1 MRAVVFADRSAAA
14 LAPLDKQYAIAS
26 LPIAGKELLLYR
38 LEELIGAGVLDIV
51 FVLSDHADKLEE
63 LLGRGERWGAHFRVV
78 LSRGSEAPSAVWRR
92 IKHSDE
98 PLLVLRG
105 DVLCSPCIGRF
116 LNDAQGQAGTVIH
129 GRAADP
135 RASLLLLRSGAGTA
149 GPLLD
154 RLHWD
159 STATTSKQSTD
170 APPQELAPDPAPDPV
185 SDQAQAPM
193 EADVSLADGDLN
205 LIQDLSAFH
214 RANLD
219 LVAKRFRGLQ
229 PAGREVALG
238 LIAGRHA
245 KVSPRSLKQG
255 QAYVGEQ
262 SRVSPEAEL
271 IGEVMIARDVV
282 VDRAAT
288 IFDSVI
294 LPHSYVG
301 ELVEVGNAIVATDF
315 LIRVDTGAVLKI
327 SDAFLLGR
335 LGGDGVMREGARNRD
350 RIAGALLLLL
360 SLPLWPLAL
369 LAAALAM
376 PRDGTRLLRTEML
389 IGNRLSDLPAT
400 SESERTFF
408 TWRFNTRIPVL
419 AMLPRILAVINGD
432 LRLVGVMPL
441 TPQQSESR
449 TEEWQRV
456 RDEAPVGLIGPTQ
469 LTLPADAPLDE
480 CLMSDAFYTG
490 QSGVLKDLR
499 FLWQGVLAFF
509 SGRAWQR
516 VESIDRDG
524 PGNSN
529 HV

>member
-1 MRAVVFADRSAAA
+1 MRAVVFADRSGDA
-14 LAPLDKQYAIAS
+14 LAPLDKHYAIAS
-26 LPIAGKELLLYR
+26 LPIAGKELILYS
-38 LEELIGAGVLDIV
+38 LEELIGAGVLDIL

-63 LLGRGERWGAHFRVV
+63 LLGRGERWGARFRFV
-78 LSRGSEAPSAVWRR
+78 LSRGAEAPSAVWRR
-92 IKHSDE
+92 IKHTDE

-105 DVLCSPCIGRF
+105 DVLRSPCVGRF
-116 LNDAQGQAGTVIH
+116 LSDAQGQAGTIVH

-135 RASLLLLRSGAGTA
+135 RASLLLLRAGAAAAGSLLDQLAWDGGGAGRDDA
-149 GPLLD
+149 
-154 RLHWD
+154 
-159 STATTSKQSTD
+159 AD
-170 APPQELAPDPAPDPV
+170 APT
-185 SDQAQAPM
+185 
-193 EADVSLADGDLN
+193 EAEIPLADGDVN
-205 LIQDLSAFH
+205 LIDDLPAFH

-245 KVSPRSLKQG
+245 VVSPRSLKQG

-282 VDRAAT
+282 IDRAAT
-288 IFDSVI
+288 IFDSVV

-301 ELVEVGNAIVATDF
+301 ELVEVSNAIIATDV

-335 LGGDGVMREGARNRD
+335 LGGDGVAREGPRTRD
-350 RIAGALLLLL
+350 RIVGVLLLLL

-369 LAAALAM
+369 VAAALAM
-376 PRDGTRLLRTEML
+376 PRHGAKLGHAEML
-389 IGNRLSDLPAT
+389 LGNRRSSLPAA
-400 SESERTFF
+400 SESDRAFF

-441 TPQQSESR
+441 TPRQSESR

-456 RDEAPVGLIGPTQ
+456 RDGAPVGLIGPTQ

-480 CLMSDAFYTG
+480 CLMSDAFYAG
-490 QSGVLKDLR
+490 QSGLFKDLR
-499 FLWQGVLAFF
+499 YLWQGVRAFF
-509 SGRAWQR
+509 SSQAWQR
-516 VESIDRDG
+516 AEPFDAL
-524 PGNSN
+524 GNPN
-529 HV
+529 DAR